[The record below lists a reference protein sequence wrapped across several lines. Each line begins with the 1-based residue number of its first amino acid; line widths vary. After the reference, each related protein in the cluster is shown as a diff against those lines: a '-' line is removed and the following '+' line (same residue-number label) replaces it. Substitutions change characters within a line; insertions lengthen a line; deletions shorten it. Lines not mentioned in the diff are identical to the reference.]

1 MELRSKRIWLIGA
14 SSGMG
19 AALVPLLLDEG
30 ARLAISARREEAL
43 QELAHQHSR
52 QKDDVLV
59 RPLDVTDGAAVDAL
73 ASELWQSWEG
83 IDVLIYSSGTWELA
97 DIAEFDTET
106 AIRQID
112 VNYLGLVRVIGSL
125 LPMMIERRSGE
136 IVGVASLSGFA
147 GFPRA
152 EAYSSSKA
160 ASLALLQSLR
170 IDVRKYGIG
179 VTTVNPGFFES
190 RLTAKNTFRMPF
202 LMTAEEAAAATVR
215 GLRDGKTEI
224 NFPLPLTLLVKLMTG
239 LPRPAYE
246 FIARRFMAGGRAK

>member
-1 MELRSKRIWLIGA
+1 MELRGKRVWLIGA

-30 ARLAISARREEAL
+30 ARLAISARREETL
-43 QELAHQHSR
+43 QELANQHSR
-52 QKDDVLV
+52 RDGDVLV

-73 ASELWQSWEG
+73 TAELWQTWDG

-97 DIAEFDTET
+97 DIAEFETPT

-112 VNYLGLVRVIGSL
+112 VNYLGLVRVVGAL
-125 LPMMIERRSGE
+125 LPRMIERRSGE

-160 ASLALLQSLR
+160 GSIALLQSLR
-170 IDVRKYGIG
+170 IDLRKYGIG

-190 RLTAKNTFRMPF
+190 RLTSKNTFRMPF
-202 LMTAEEAAAATVR
+202 LMSADEAAAATVK
-215 GLRDGKTEI
+215 GLRDGKAEI

-246 FIARRFMAGGRAK
+246 FLARRFMAGGRSR